1 LRLPITALV
10 AIGVAAVTTWV
21 VMVFAARILGNRQ
34 GGGFLQDTTSRLM
47 GLIVLAMGV
56 QFALTGVHAF
66 RP

>member
-1 LRLPITALV
+1 
-10 AIGVAAVTTWV
+10 
-21 VMVFAARILGNRQ
+21 MVFAARILGNRQ

-47 GLIVLAMGV
+47 GLIVLAIGV